1 MLFLNISPSPLK
13 RRLTNDNDDHHH
25 HFPLPFCYRVLLQ
38 NFSDTTN
45 THTHT
50 RIWITP
56 GKKSRKFKV
65 KRLEHD
71 GTKHDYPDDNND
83 DILVI
88 TIIIKW
94 IECSGTKNF
103 LFTWHKNPFNSLA
116 NFSSAQPISTMCSCE
131 WKFYYL
137 FSQWLGYH
145 SSGNINRNGCLLKV
159 SDDYILLETKI
170 SSKISHSNFLVKKIK

>member
-1 MLFLNISPSPLK
+1 MWWDFSFMLFLNISPSPLK

-25 HFPLPFCYRVLLQ
+25 HFPLPFCSQFCYRIFLILQ
-38 NFSDTTN
+38 

-94 IECSGTKNF
+94 IECSGTKIHSIVWLIFLLLNQSLLCVLVSENF
-103 LFTWHKNPFNSLA
+103 IIYFHN
-116 NFSSAQPISTMCSCE
+116 
-131 WKFYYL
+131 
-137 FSQWLGYH
+137 
-145 SSGNINRNGCLLKV
+145 
-159 SDDYILLETKI
+159 D
-170 SSKISHSNFLVKKIK
+170 